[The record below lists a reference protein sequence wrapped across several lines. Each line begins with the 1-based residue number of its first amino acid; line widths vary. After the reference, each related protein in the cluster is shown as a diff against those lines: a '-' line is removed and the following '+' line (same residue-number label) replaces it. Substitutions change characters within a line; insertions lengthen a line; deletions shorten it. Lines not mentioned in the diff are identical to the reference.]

1 MYLDD
6 YVTEILVE
14 LALNRIMNGLLLFCF
29 CLIITSCNFFGKDD
43 GGGGSSPTETIQTVD
58 GSEDADKSFIL
69 QFGRNT
75 MSDHTASYENDEFSD
90 VAIDDDGYIYAVGYT
105 QGNLFETNAFYGE
118 SDAIVVK
125 MKPNKSIVWAKQIGG
140 ALHGWAAAGDD
151 YATAV
156 AVDSSG
162 NVYVGGHTYGDLA
175 ETNADPGDSDDPEA
189 VGNYNRSK
197 ESDGTSDIF
206 IAKLDSSGNLED
218 IRQFGRSTS
227 TDLTEEGI
235 FEYDGEE
242 YYRARDDE
250 SLTGMDIDSAGNVYI
265 AGITDGFFIETS
277 EEDLSSLTKST
288 NKDIYVMKLDS
299 DLELQW
305 STQIGKGSFELDL
318 HADANETVVGLKL
331 KNNGNIIIA
340 GSTESNLAE
349 VNGGEKDIYIL
360 ELTGST
366 GEVEYFKQLGE
377 DTIEDD
383 VVSDEMGAERFEDI
397 ITESSSGLD
406 IVLGFT
412 LDSSGN
418 TYLTGATSS
427 TLSDNLAGSGTNIF
441 VAKINT
447 SSDGDIQWIT
457 QFGQETI
464 YNFGDH
470 IESDTQGGIGI
481 SVNESEGSV
490 WINGLVTNSLGE
502 REMDYVAE
510 DPDTDIFLSELK
522 IDTGDIAYI
531 RQLGDIS
538 IEETG
543 DKDDHTASGESRTE
557 RSDHTAGKMIFND
570 GALYFVG
577 YSYGNFADENLQAD
591 EEDDYTGS
599 SLDGA
604 NFSDALIFKLD
615 IDDLRPH
622 APHIKF

>member
-1 MYLDD
+1 M
-6 YVTEILVE
+6 
-14 LALNRIMNGLLLFCF
+14 NRRINVLLLFCF

-43 GGGGSSPTETIQTVD
+43 GGDGSSPPEIIKTVD

-75 MSDHTASYENDEFSD
+75 MSDHTASYEKDEFSD

-175 ETNADPGDSDDPEA
+175 ETNADPGNHDDPDSA
-189 VGNYNRSK
+189 TIYNRS
-197 ESDGTSDIF
+197 EGNNGTADIF

-235 FEYDGEE
+235 FESDDGEE

-250 SLTGMDIDSAGNVYI
+250 RLTGMDIDSAGNVYI
-265 AGITDGFFIETS
+265 AGTTDGFFIETS
-277 EEDLSSLTKST
+277 EEDLTSFSKDNTGR
-288 NKDIYVMKLDS
+288 DIYAMKLNS
-299 DLELQW
+299 SLELQW
-305 STQIGKGSFELDL
+305 STQIGEGSFEVGTLN
-318 HADANETVVGLKL
+318 ADGEETVVGLKL
-331 KNNGNIIIA
+331 KRDGNIIIA
-340 GSTESNLAE
+340 GSTTSDLAE
-349 VNGGEKDIYIL
+349 VSGGGEDIYIL
-360 ELTGST
+360 ELVGST
-366 GEVEYFKQLGE
+366 GEVEYFKQLGK

-397 ITESSSGLD
+397 ITESSSGHD

-418 TYLTGATSS
+418 TYLTGATNS

-447 SSDGDIQWIT
+447 SSDGDIQWIN
-457 QFGQETI
+457 QYGKETI
-464 YNFGDH
+464 YKFGDH
-470 IESDTQGGIGI
+470 IEIDTQGGIGI

-490 WINGLVTNSLGE
+490 WINGLVKNSLGE
-502 REMDYVAE
+502 REMDYAV
-510 DPDTDIFLSELK
+510 DGPDTDIFLSELK
-522 IDTGDIAYI
+522 LDTGDIAYI

-557 RSDHTAGKMIFND
+557 RSDYTAGKMIFND

-604 NFSDALIFKLD
+604 NFSDAMIFKLD

>member
-1 MYLDD
+1 
-6 YVTEILVE
+6 VE
-14 LALNRIMNGLLLFCF
+14 LVLNRRMNILLLLCLG
-29 CLIITSCNFFGKDD
+29 LIITSCNFFGKDD
-43 GGGGSSPTETIQTVD
+43 GGGSSSSTETIQTVD
-58 GSEDADKSFIL
+58 GSEYAGKSFIL

-75 MSDHTASYENDEFSD
+75 MSDHTASYEKDEFSD

-105 QGNLFETNAFYGE
+105 RGNLFETNAFYRE

-140 ALHGWAAAGDD
+140 ALYGWSAAGDD

-162 NVYVGGHTYGDLA
+162 NVYVGGHTFGDLA
-175 ETNADPGDSDDPEA
+175 ETNADPGDDDDPEL
-189 VGNYNRSK
+189 VNNYNRSE
-197 ESDGTSDIF
+197 ESGGTSDIF
-206 IAKLDSSGNLED
+206 IAKLDSSGNLEE

-227 TDLTEEGI
+227 TNSTEEGI
-235 FEYDGEE
+235 FESDGEE
-242 YYRARDDE
+242 YYRARDNE
-250 SLTGMDIDSAGNVYI
+250 RLTGMDIDSAGNIYI
-265 AGITDGFFIETS
+265 AGTTDGFFIETS
-277 EEDLSSLTKST
+277 EEDLSDLEKVNTG
-288 NKDIYVMKLDS
+288 NDIYAMKLNSSLDV
-299 DLELQW
+299 QW
-305 STQIGKGSFELDL
+305 STQIGEGSFELDL
-318 HADANETVVGLKL
+318 HADNEETVVGLKL
-331 KNNGNIIIA
+331 KSDGNIIIA
-340 GSTESNLAE
+340 GSTESDLGE
-349 VNGGEKDIYIL
+349 ETGGGKDIYIL
-360 ELTGST
+360 ELVGST
-366 GEVEYFKQLGE
+366 GEVEYFKQLGVE
-377 DTIEDD
+377 TIVDD
-383 VVSDEMGAERFEDI
+383 NDDALDISDEMREEKFEDI
-397 ITESSSGLD
+397 IENISDGDD

-418 TYLTGATSS
+418 IYLTGSTTS

-464 YNFGDH
+464 YNFGFH
-470 IESDTQGGIGI
+470 IGDDSQKGIGI

-490 WINGLVTNSLGE
+490 WINGLVTNPLGE
-502 REMDYVAE
+502 REMDYPVV

-543 DKDDHTASGESRTE
+543 DKEDHSASRESRTE

-570 GALYFVG
+570 DALYFVG

-591 EEDDYTGS
+591 EEDDYAESSGDGS
-599 SLDGA
+599 S
-604 NFSDALIFKLD
+604 FSDALIFKLH